1 MAFFSFLML
10 CPHEFFRAHQILNI
24 YLSIRHQQRF
34 WTFSRMFYMFYLLFA
49 EPVISLHMSLVA
61 EVGVNVASC
70 IDLTYLSK
78 CCCAQLCNCLKMSIL
93 CFFFFVDAKF
103 TCDAILML
111 DVVSGAEH
119 VLSTHKRITDGRIF
133 HLMTWFHRFS
143 SWPVISRS
151 ASQAKQTHD
160 AHIIS

>member
-1 MAFFSFLML
+1 MAFFYFLML

-61 EVGVNVASC
+61 EGGVNVASC

-93 CFFFFVDAKF
+93 CFFFFL
-103 TCDAILML
+103 LML
-111 DVVSGAEH
+111 NLPVTQFWCWM
-119 VLSTHKRITDGRIF
+119 LSQVQNMSCPHINALRMAGFFTWWPDFTGF
-133 HLMTWFHRFS
+133 HPDL
-143 SWPVISRS
+143 
-151 ASQAKQTHD
+151 
-160 AHIIS
+160 